1 VGKISVEHVS
11 EAPLER
17 VYAVAKDVERFGEI
31 MPDIESVTVLE
42 RDGTSTLTSWVGVIK
57 QFNRKIRW
65 TERDEWDD
73 AAHVCTFAQTEGDYE
88 VYQGVWR
95 FEATESGG
103 SRMTIDLEVEINVPL
118 IGSLLKSL
126 INKLTRLN
134 AESMLRAIADEAAR

>member
-1 VGKISVEHVS
+1 MGKISVEHVS

>member
-1 VGKISVEHVS
+1 MGKITVEHVC
-11 EAPLER
+11 EAPLDR

-31 MPDIESVTVLE
+31 MPDMESVEILE
-42 RDGTSTLTSWVGVIK
+42 RDGSSTLTRWVGVIK

-65 TERDEWDD
+65 IERDDWDD
-73 AAHVCTFAQTEGDYE
+73 EAHVCTFHQTEGDYE
-88 VYQGVWR
+88 VYQGVWK

-103 SRMTIDLEVEINVPL
+103 SKMTIDLEVEINVPL

-134 AESMLRAIADEAAR
+134 AERMLEAIAEEAAR